1 MSVYDMNIHG
11 CSIYQVGPPPSTPSP
26 VVSSLSLLPWFLV
39 AGLLELSFRP
49 LLEGEGPSARAS
61 SSSSSSRGW
70 LPAWL
75 VGWEGREGLRE
86 DFRHLRY
93 MMRDFQVNHLQRER
107 TDTRSTQHR
116 TQWGSNRHSAIIRM
130 ATSTTQNY
138 TIKTIPSIFYKL
150 KLFLSRNY
158 IYNKNSSSN

>member
-1 MSVYDMNIHG
+1 MVLLQEKIPLKYKTLTLREKNKVHIHIQLRKNSLWNVKSQEYERVSVYDMNIHG

-116 TQWGSNRHSAIIRM
+116 TQ
-130 ATSTTQNY
+130 
-138 TIKTIPSIFYKL
+138 
-150 KLFLSRNY
+150 
-158 IYNKNSSSN
+158 